1 MKKKMRLKR
10 NLLIKLTK
18 KDTILIVAFLVLL
31 IVSLIFKYINTKI
44 VPPLEVYA
52 ENEVKKIS
60 SLIISDAVESIS
72 FSEEETMSFFNTLTN
87 KSDEVISVDF
97 NTVKINKSLVKLN
110 KAVYKDLK
118 LFENG
123 KYKLEDTEIETEDL
137 IYKIPLGY
145 ITGNYTL
152 SNIGP
157 KVPLKAKVIGSVVSN
172 IKTEVSSYGINNSLL
187 KVYIDV
193 TVNMRFMLPL
203 ISKDVLVNNS
213 IPLVVKIIQGKIP
226 NVYGGS
232 YAVTSPITSSN

>member
-1 MKKKMRLKR
+1 M
-10 NLLIKLTK
+10 LIKLTK

-97 NTVKINKSLVKLN
+97 NTAKINKSLVKLN

-123 KYKLEDTEIETEDL
+123 RYKLEDTEIETENL

>member
-18 KDTILIVAFLVLL
+18 KDTILIVTFLVLL

-87 KSDEVISVDF
+87 KNDEVISVDF
-97 NTVKINKSLVKLN
+97 NTAKINKSLVKLN

-118 LFENG
+118 SFENG
-123 KYKLEDTEIETEDL
+123 RYKLEDTEIETEDL

>member
-1 MKKKMRLKR
+1 M
-10 NLLIKLTK
+10 LIKLTK

-87 KSDEVISVDF
+87 KNDEVISVDF
-97 NTVKINKSLVKLN
+97 NTAKINKSLVKLN

-118 LFENG
+118 SFENG
-123 KYKLEDTEIETEDL
+123 RYKLEDTEIETEDL

>member
-31 IVSLIFKYINTKI
+31 IDSLIFKYINTKI

-87 KSDEVISVDF
+87 KNDEVISVDF
-97 NTVKINKSLVKLN
+97 NTAKINKSLVKLN

-118 LFENG
+118 SFENG
-123 KYKLEDTEIETEDL
+123 RYKLEDTEIETEDL

-232 YAVTSPITSSN
+232 YAVTSPIISSN

>member
-60 SLIISDAVESIS
+60 SIIISDAVESIS

-97 NTVKINKSLVKLN
+97 NTARINKSLVKLN

-118 LFENG
+118 SFENG
-123 KYKLEDTEIETEDL
+123 RYKLEDTEIETEDL

>member
-87 KSDEVISVDF
+87 KNDEVISVDF
-97 NTVKINKSLVKLN
+97 NTAKINKSLVKLN

-118 LFENG
+118 SFENG
-123 KYKLEDTEIETEDL
+123 RYKLEDTEIETEDL

-157 KVPLKAKVIGSVVSN
+157 KVPLKAKLIGSVVSN

-232 YAVTSPITSSN
+232 YAVTSPIISSN

>member
-97 NTVKINKSLVKLN
+97 NTTKINKSLVKLN

-123 KYKLEDTEIETEDL
+123 RYKLEDTEIETENL

>member
-10 NLLIKLTK
+10 NVLIKLTK
-18 KDTILIVAFLVLL
+18 KDTILIVVLLVLL

-97 NTVKINKSLVKLN
+97 NTAKINKSLVKLN

-123 KYKLEDTEIETEDL
+123 IYKLEDTEIETEDL

-172 IKTEVSSYGINNSLL
+172 IKTEVSSYGINSSLL

>member
-97 NTVKINKSLVKLN
+97 NTAKINKSLVKLN

-123 KYKLEDTEIETEDL
+123 RYKLEDTEIETENL

>member
-60 SLIISDAVESIS
+60 SLIISEAVESIS
-72 FSEEETMSFFNTLTN
+72 FSEEEAMSFFNTLTN

-97 NTVKINKSLVKLN
+97 NTAKINKSLVKLN

>member
-87 KSDEVISVDF
+87 KNDEVISVDF
-97 NTVKINKSLVKLN
+97 NTAKINKSLVKLN
-110 KAVYKDLK
+110 KVVYKDLK

-123 KYKLEDTEIETEDL
+123 RYKLEDTEIETEDL

-232 YAVTSPITSSN
+232 YAVTSPIISSN

>member
-97 NTVKINKSLVKLN
+97 NTAKINKSLVKLN

-118 LFENG
+118 SFENG
-123 KYKLEDTEIETEDL
+123 RYKLEDTEIETEDL

-157 KVPLKAKVIGSVVSN
+157 KVPLKAKVIGGVVSN

>member
-10 NLLIKLTK
+10 NVLIKLTK
-18 KDTILIVAFLVLL
+18 KDTILIVVLLVLL

-97 NTVKINKSLVKLN
+97 NTAKINKSLVKLN

-123 KYKLEDTEIETEDL
+123 IYKLEDTEIETEDL

-213 IPLVVKIIQGKIP
+213 IPIVVKIIQGKIP

>member
-97 NTVKINKSLVKLN
+97 NTAKINKSLVKLN

-123 KYKLEDTEIETEDL
+123 RYKLEDTEIETEDL

-157 KVPLKAKVIGSVVSN
+157 KVPLKAKLIGSVVSN

-213 IPLVVKIIQGKIP
+213 IPIVVKIIQGKIP

>member
-10 NLLIKLTK
+10 NVLIKLTK
-18 KDTILIVAFLVLL
+18 KDTILVVVLLVLL

-97 NTVKINKSLVKLN
+97 NTAEINKSLVKLN
-110 KAVYKDLK
+110 KAVYKNLK

-123 KYKLEDTEIETEDL
+123 KYKLEDTDIEMEDL
-137 IYKIPLGY
+137 VYKIPLGY

-157 KVPLKAKVIGSVVSN
+157 KIPMKAKVIGSVVSN

-193 TVNMRFMLPL
+193 TVNVRFMLPL
-203 ISKDVLVNNS
+203 ISKDVVVNNS

>member
-60 SLIISDAVESIS
+60 SLIISEAVESIS

-97 NTVKINKSLVKLN
+97 NTAKINKSLVKLN

-118 LFENG
+118 SFENG
-123 KYKLEDTEIETEDL
+123 RYKLEDTEIETEDL

>member
-97 NTVKINKSLVKLN
+97 NTAKINKSLVKLN

-118 LFENG
+118 SFENG
-123 KYKLEDTEIETEDL
+123 RYKLEDTEIETEDL

-145 ITGNYTL
+145 ITGNYIL

>member
-44 VPPLEVYA
+44 VPLLEVYA

-60 SLIISDAVESIS
+60 SLIISEAVESIS
-72 FSEEETMSFFNTLTN
+72 FSEEEAMSFFNTLTN

-97 NTVKINKSLVKLN
+97 NTAKINKSLVKLN

-118 LFENG
+118 SFENG
-123 KYKLEDTEIETEDL
+123 RYKLEDTEIETEDL

-213 IPLVVKIIQGKIP
+213 IPLVVKLIQGKIP

>member
-52 ENEVKKIS
+52 EKEIS

-87 KSDEVISVDF
+87 KNDEVISVDF
-97 NTVKINKSLVKLN
+97 NTAKINKSLVKLN

-118 LFENG
+118 SFENG
-123 KYKLEDTEIETEDL
+123 RYKLEDTEIETEDL

>member
-97 NTVKINKSLVKLN
+97 NTAKINKSLVKLN

-118 LFENG
+118 SFENG
-123 KYKLEDTEIETEDL
+123 RYKLEDTEIETEDL

-193 TVNMRFMLPL
+193 TVNMKFMLPL

>member
-1 MKKKMRLKR
+1 MRLKR

-97 NTVKINKSLVKLN
+97 NTAKINKSLVKLN

-118 LFENG
+118 SFENG
-123 KYKLEDTEIETEDL
+123 RYKLEDTEIETEDL

>member
-87 KSDEVISVDF
+87 KKDEVISVDF
-97 NTVKINKSLVKLN
+97 NTAKINKSLVKLN

-118 LFENG
+118 SFENG
-123 KYKLEDTEIETEDL
+123 RYKLEDTEIETEDL

>member
-18 KDTILIVAFLVLL
+18 KDTIFIVAFLVLL

-97 NTVKINKSLVKLN
+97 NTAKINKSLVKLN

-123 KYKLEDTEIETEDL
+123 RYKLEDTEIETEDL

>member
-97 NTVKINKSLVKLN
+97 NTTKINKSLVKLN

>member
-10 NLLIKLTK
+10 NLLIKQKK

-97 NTVKINKSLVKLN
+97 NTARINKSLVKLN

-123 KYKLEDTEIETEDL
+123 RYKIEDTEIETEDL

>member
-31 IVSLIFKYINTKI
+31 IVSLIFKYINMKI

-87 KSDEVISVDF
+87 KNDEVISVDF
-97 NTVKINKSLVKLN
+97 NTAKINKSLVKLN

-118 LFENG
+118 SFENG
-123 KYKLEDTEIETEDL
+123 RYKLEDTEIETEDL

>member
-1 MKKKMRLKR
+1 M
-10 NLLIKLTK
+10 LIKLTK

-97 NTVKINKSLVKLN
+97 NTAKINKSLVKLN

-123 KYKLEDTEIETEDL
+123 RYKIEDTEIETEDL

>member
-72 FSEEETMSFFNTLTN
+72 FSEEEAMSFFNTLTN

-97 NTVKINKSLVKLN
+97 NTAKINKSLVKLN

-118 LFENG
+118 SFENG
-123 KYKLEDTEIETEDL
+123 RYKLEDTEIETEDL

>member
-87 KSDEVISVDF
+87 KNDEVISVDF
-97 NTVKINKSLVKLN
+97 NTAKINKSLVKLN

-118 LFENG
+118 SFENG
-123 KYKLEDTEIETEDL
+123 RYKLEDTEIETEDL

-157 KVPLKAKVIGSVVSN
+157 KVPLKAKLIGSVVSN

>member
-60 SLIISDAVESIS
+60 SLIISDAVESVS

-97 NTVKINKSLVKLN
+97 NTAKINKSLVKLN

-123 KYKLEDTEIETEDL
+123 RYKLEDTEIETEDL

>member
-18 KDTILIVAFLVLL
+18 KDTILIVIFLVLL
-31 IVSLIFKYINTKI
+31 IVSLTFKYINTKI

-87 KSDEVISVDF
+87 KNDEVISVDF
-97 NTVKINKSLVKLN
+97 NTAKINKSLVKLN

-118 LFENG
+118 SFENG
-123 KYKLEDTEIETEDL
+123 RYKLEDTEIETEDL

>member
-97 NTVKINKSLVKLN
+97 NTAKINKSLVKLN

-118 LFENG
+118 SFENG
-123 KYKLEDTEIETEDL
+123 RYKLEDTEIETEDL

>member
-44 VPPLEVYA
+44 VLPLETYA

-97 NTVKINKSLVKLN
+97 NTAKINKSLVKLN

-118 LFENG
+118 SFENG
-123 KYKLEDTEIETEDL
+123 RYKLEDTEIETEDL

>member
-87 KSDEVISVDF
+87 KNDEVISVDF

-118 LFENG
+118 SFENG
-123 KYKLEDTEIETEDL
+123 RYKLEDTEIETEDL

>member
-10 NLLIKLTK
+10 NVLIKLTK
-18 KDTILIVAFLVLL
+18 KDTILIVVLLVLL

-97 NTVKINKSLVKLN
+97 NTAKINKSLVKLN

-123 KYKLEDTEIETEDL
+123 RYKLEDTEIETEDL

>member
-31 IVSLIFKYINTKI
+31 IVSLIFKYINMKI

-97 NTVKINKSLVKLN
+97 NTAKINKSLVKLN

-123 KYKLEDTEIETEDL
+123 RYKLEDTEIETEDL

-157 KVPLKAKVIGSVVSN
+157 KVPLKAKLIGSVVSN

>member
-44 VPPLEVYA
+44 VLPLETYA

-97 NTVKINKSLVKLN
+97 NTAKINKSLVKLN

-123 KYKLEDTEIETEDL
+123 RYKLEDTEIETEDL

-145 ITGNYTL
+145 ITGNYTF

>member
-10 NLLIKLTK
+10 NVLIKLTK
-18 KDTILIVAFLVLL
+18 KDTILIVVLLVLL

-97 NTVKINKSLVKLN
+97 NTAKINKSLVKLN

-123 KYKLEDTEIETEDL
+123 IYKLEDTEIETENL

>member
-97 NTVKINKSLVKLN
+97 NTAKINKSLVKLN

-123 KYKLEDTEIETEDL
+123 RYKIEDTEIETEDL

>member
-10 NLLIKLTK
+10 NVLIKLTK
-18 KDTILIVAFLVLL
+18 KDTILIVVLLVLL

-97 NTVKINKSLVKLN
+97 NTAKINKSLVKLN

-123 KYKLEDTEIETEDL
+123 IYKLEDTEIETEDL